1 MIKDDEQKS
10 AITLIREIILSEME
24 LDDDRA
30 IIYNQKF
37 NIPTDDGIFITLS
50 MLGSKCFGN
59 RNVQDADPDGNTIER
74 QEVNI
79 QEMIQI
85 DIMSKSTAA
94 LFRRWEVI
102 AALSSNHS
110 QQVQEQ
116 NSFRI
121 APIPNGLTDLSHLE
135 GASRN
140 YRFAITIVTLAWY
153 SKNKTIDY
161 YDAFKLRALTEESD
175 TGEIDQPQPDPAED

>member
-10 AITLIREIILSEME
+10 AISLIRQIIIDE
-24 LDDDRA
+24 LDIIDDRVL
-30 IIYNQKF
+30 IYNQKY
-37 NIPTDDGIFITLS
+37 NIPKDDGIFITLS

-59 RNVQDADPDGNTIER
+59 RNVQAEDTEGNPIER

-121 APIPNGLTDLSHLE
+121 APIPNGLTDLSHIE

-153 SKNKTIDY
+153 SKNKKIDF
-161 YDAFKLRALTEESD
+161 YDDFKLRVLTEESD
-175 TGEIDQPQPDPAED
+175 TGEIDQPQPDPEE